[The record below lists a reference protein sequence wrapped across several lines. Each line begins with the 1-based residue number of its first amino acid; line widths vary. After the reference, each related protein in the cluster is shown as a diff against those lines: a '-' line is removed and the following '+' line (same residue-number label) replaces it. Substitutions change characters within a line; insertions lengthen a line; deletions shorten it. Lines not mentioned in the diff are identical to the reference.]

1 MKESN
6 ELNSNKIDNNPLD
19 ISNNII
25 NPYQSQYIPKNNGQN
40 NNNFNPTQ
48 KSTVIPL
55 KKTHHKKKH
64 LKVNLT

>member
-6 ELNSNKIDNNPLD
+6 ELSSNKIEDNPLD

-55 KKTHHKKKH
+55 KKKLITKKSI
-64 LKVNLT
+64 